1 MLVIY
6 MNLTLLTSIES
17 IYLLYMFFIFKTNY
31 NFSFAPLDKE
41 IQSVNPIFVHNSNHY
56 ENKICLFGKFMAVIA
71 IILAYL
77 RLSLPLN
84 ASFYPTILF
93 DSICI
98 LLAFIMNTNA
108 LIYIIP
114 LIIIELSIINEI
126 REKT

>member
-1 MLVIY
+1 
-6 MNLTLLTSIES
+6 
-17 IYLLYMFFIFKTNY
+17 MFFIYKTNH

-41 IQSVNPIFVHNSNHY
+41 IQSVNPIFIHNSNHY
-56 ENKICLFGKFMAVIA
+56 ENKICLFGKFMAIIA

-98 LLAFIMNTNA
+98 FLAFIMNTNA

-114 LIIIELSIINEI
+114 LIIIELFITSNA
-126 REKT
+126 KFKNS